1 MASIVQ
7 VQEPL
12 HQFYR
17 SRAFKIKTRLLKA
30 PTSATKHKGIDK
42 VIHAARCVDRWEI
55 GQIRPLFVVGDGDFR
70 AKTGSTLHLGFIR
83 LLKTWPSNLTRRLR
97 QEEEDYEEEDY
108 EEEDYEE
115 E

>member
-1 MASIVQ
+1 MKNKARFHHILKSDQDKGTSVTVAELEAQIKPYEHRTMPSDPSQDKQQRVWRSLQSSIEGHMASIVQ

-42 VIHAARCVDRWEI
+42 VIHAAR
-55 GQIRPLFVVGDGDFR
+55 
-70 AKTGSTLHLGFIR
+70 
-83 LLKTWPSNLTRRLR
+83 
-97 QEEEDYEEEDY
+97 
-108 EEEDYEE
+108 
-115 E
+115 